1 MVKPILKFYNTYT
14 SVSILLIC
22 LPAATILSD
31 IFLRS
36 LPQISL
42 GATSR
47 CVLHDKSWMRKVS
60 LSWMKHS
67 GTIPPAVEMAKAIA
81 YSAPSSSASKS
92 SCHNSRNISSLPTSS
107 APSSQTLLPR
117 EEETTTVSACSLGSS
132 SRHSEEQEEQG
143 EGQRRRYLADMDRVD
158 RMIEQ
163 LMNRADST
171 AISSC
176 SYSSSS
182 SSAAALHVHASVPV
196 SVPVHPSFSLIDL
209 REVTLIPPRDDQDLA
224 AEPAQDSEDDED
236 DASSVG
242 AGCFAV
248 HPIAAACDLD
258 QGDRDPAATET
269 LASAC
274 ESSDGSDDSCE
285 EESGP
290 SAAVGRSQ
298 QHKLLDTNASPL
310 CMLRNLLRSMRAER
324 ERAGP
329 MVVAATRDPLRG
341 EYGGRDGSVA
351 EGLAA
356 SSQWSEG
363 GPVDTS
369 SALAMLRSL
378 LRQVRATRQQIHEI
392 QELQSPCCSSISS
405 PYYPEMVSETI
416 S

>member
-1 MVKPILKFYNTYT
+1 M
-14 SVSILLIC
+14 
-22 LPAATILSD
+22 
-31 IFLRS
+31 
-36 LPQISL
+36 
-42 GATSR
+42 
-47 CVLHDKSWMRKVS
+47 
-60 LSWMKHS
+60 
-67 GTIPPAVEMAKAIA
+67 
-81 YSAPSSSASKS
+81 
-92 SCHNSRNISSLPTSS
+92 
-107 APSSQTLLPR
+107 
-117 EEETTTVSACSLGSS
+117 
-132 SRHSEEQEEQG
+132 
-143 EGQRRRYLADMDRVD
+143 
-158 RMIEQ
+158 
-163 LMNRADST
+163 
-171 AISSC
+171 
-176 SYSSSS
+176 
-182 SSAAALHVHASVPV
+182 
-196 SVPVHPSFSLIDL
+196 
-209 REVTLIPPRDDQDLA
+209 
-224 AEPAQDSEDDED
+224 
-236 DASSVG
+236 G

-258 QGDRDPAATET
+258 QGDRAPAATET

-274 ESSDGSDDSCE
+274 ESSDDSDDSCSSDGERE

-329 MVVAATRDPLRG
+329 MVVAATCDPLRG

-392 QELQSPCCSSISS
+392 QELQSSSCSSISS
-405 PYYPEMVSETI
+405 PYYPEMESETI